1 RIEILIR
8 FQGYLPPEINN
19 REWFMRLRG
28 RKSMVGIDLG
38 TYSLKAVEVES
49 REDGF
54 YLNRATS
61 IFYPEKV
68 LEGGEFQNVPL
79 FTQLIDKLWREGDFD
94 TRNVSISWKME
105 NGFFRVLTL
114 PLLLDK
120 ELFEAAKLEIGSRYD
135 VDTNLISFDYVIL
148 DKDEKN
154 QEIKVLAAGIPR
166 VTASTVYDVLK
177 EIDLNLN
184 VLEPEFICQL
194 NVLPPVEE
202 SFMLLNVG
210 AYATILYMGMMDTIN
225 VIRTLRF
232 GGNTATDVISST
244 LNISFEEA
252 EIWKKDRFPEE
263 VGYAKTSVG
272 NALLDTFSV
281 FLREVNRSID
291 YFYQVTNSYPARII
305 LDGGGSLLLGLADY
319 ISRGLSLPVEML
331 DMGKVVK
338 KNVDL
343 ENLNFYSV
351 AIGAALSGLDY
362 KCPYKFFERLELG
375 RIVV

>member
-1 RIEILIR
+1 
-8 FQGYLPPEINN
+8 
-19 REWFMRLRG
+19 MRLRG

-114 PLLLDK
+114 PLLPDK

-194 NVLPPVEE
+194 NVFPPPEE
-202 SFMLLNVG
+202 NFTLLNVG
-210 AYATILYMGMMDTIN
+210 AYATILYMGMADTIN

-232 GGNTATDVISST
+232 GGNTATD
-244 LNISFEEA
+244 
-252 EIWKKDRFPEE
+252 
-263 VGYAKTSVG
+263 
-272 NALLDTFSV
+272 
-281 FLREVNRSID
+281 
-291 YFYQVTNSYPARII
+291 
-305 LDGGGSLLLGLADY
+305 
-319 ISRGLSLPVEML
+319 
-331 DMGKVVK
+331 
-338 KNVDL
+338 
-343 ENLNFYSV
+343 
-351 AIGAALSGLDY
+351 
-362 KCPYKFFERLELG
+362 
-375 RIVV
+375 

>member
-1 RIEILIR
+1 
-8 FQGYLPPEINN
+8 
-19 REWFMRLRG
+19 MRLKG
-28 RKSMVGIDLG
+28 YKGMVGIDLG
-38 TYSLKAVEVES
+38 TYSIKAVEVES
-49 REDGF
+49 KEDGF
-54 YLNRATS
+54 YLTRATAIS
-61 IFYPEKV
+61 YPERV

-79 FTQLIDKLWREGDFD
+79 FTQLIDKLWKNGDFG

-114 PLLLDK
+114 PLLPDK
-120 ELFEAAKLEIGSRYD
+120 ELFEAVKLEIGSRYD
-135 VDTNLISFDYVIL
+135 VDASLISFDYVIL

-194 NVLPPVEE
+194 NVFPPPEE
-202 SFMLLNVG
+202 NFTLLNVG
-210 AYATILYMGMMDTIN
+210 AYATILYMGMADTIN

-252 EIWKKDRFPEE
+252 EIWKKDRFSEE

-272 NALLDTFSV
+272 NALLDTFAV

-291 YFYQVTNSYPARII
+291 YFYQVTNSYPTRII
-305 LDGGGSLLLGLADY
+305 LDGGGAFLLGLADY

-351 AIGAALSGLDY
+351 AIGAALSGLEY

-375 RIVV
+375 RIVI